1 MARSQPY
8 RLDPPI
14 TQENLPQIITNADE
28 MFQILFEEIA
38 ALEAAITAAGSSGTA
53 VVQSGQQL
61 VFAFG
66 DTAADGESGPSGP
79 PGQTGPMGPMGIPG
93 IPGSPGSDGDDGSVW
108 AFAGATATTSHDPQW
123 SVLTNGDVTTPELIF
138 AGGDV
143 IMLET

>member
-8 RLDPPI
+8 RLDPPV

-38 ALEAAITAAGSSGTA
+38 ALEAAITAAGSSGTT
-53 VVQSGQQL
+53 VVQNGQQL

-66 DTAADGESGPSGP
+66 DAAEGEPGPSGP
-79 PGQTGPMGPMGIPG
+79 PGQAGPMGPTGAPG
-93 IPGSPGSDGDDGSVW
+93 IPGFHGSDGDDGGVW